1 MSVRN
6 WTALAILSV
15 AATMGPG
22 PRSARAT
29 PRPSPEG
36 GDGPTSAAASCPRPG
51 GSPVTVPVVLTLV
64 KKDVMTADP
73 HAPVVCPGDTI
84 TWTVAHKC
92 ADCAK
97 QVKVKIGNRRL
108 FFAPASD
115 TTDFLN
121 KGLFTACHPSATV
134 TYGASPVPLSGGCNV
149 KKRTQVESGCYKY
162 GIIGTYHFDPEAE
175 VQGGS
180 GEPPSP
186 CPSPSPAPSPG
197 H

>member
-1 MSVRN
+1 MTMRS
-6 WTALAILSV
+6 WTALAILSA

-29 PRPSPEG
+29 PRTSPGG
-36 GDGPTSAAASCPRPG
+36 GDGPTSAPSSCPRPG
-51 GSPVTVPVVLTLV
+51 GSPATVPVALTLM

-97 QVKVKIGNRRL
+97 QVTVKIGNRRL
-108 FFAPASD
+108 FFAPATD
-115 TTDFLN
+115 KTDFLS
-121 KGLFTACHPSATV
+121 KAFLSTCHPQATV
-134 TYGASPVPLSGGCNV
+134 TYGGSPVPLSGGCKV
-149 KKRTQVESGCYKY
+149 KKQTAVASGCYKY
-162 GIIGTYHFDPEAE
+162 GITGTYQFDPEAE

-186 CPSPSPAPSPG
+186 CPSPSPG